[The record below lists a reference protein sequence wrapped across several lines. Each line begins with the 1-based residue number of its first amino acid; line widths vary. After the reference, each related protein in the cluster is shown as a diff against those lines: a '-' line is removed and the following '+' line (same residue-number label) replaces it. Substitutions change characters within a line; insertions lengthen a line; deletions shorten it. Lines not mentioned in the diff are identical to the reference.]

1 MRASGVWGGRASS
14 IGGLIAAKSGWLIGA
29 LLVGTAIALLVAG
42 RSAICPCGTIAL
54 WHGTVQSDQNSQQI
68 ADWYSLSH
76 VVHGLIFYGAT
87 WLALRRWPWTARL
100 VVAVAI
106 EAGWEILENSPLII
120 DRYRSVTMAWGY
132 SGDRVLNSISD
143 IACMMLGFAIAR
155 RLPWWASAGL
165 IVILEL
171 VALAAIRDNLTL
183 NLLMLI
189 APVEAIRIWQAG

>member
-14 IGGLIAAKSGWLIGA
+14 IGSRIAAKSGWLIAA
-29 LLVGTAIALLVAG
+29 LLITTAIALLAAG

-54 WHGTVQSDQNSQQI
+54 WHGSVQSDQNSQQI

-132 SGDRVLNSISD
+132 SGDSVLNSISD

-155 RLPWWASAGL
+155 RLPWWTSAGL

-171 VALAAIRDNLTL
+171 IALAAIRDNLTL
-183 NLLMLI
+183 NLVMLI
-189 APVEAIRIWQAG
+189 APIEAIRIWQAG